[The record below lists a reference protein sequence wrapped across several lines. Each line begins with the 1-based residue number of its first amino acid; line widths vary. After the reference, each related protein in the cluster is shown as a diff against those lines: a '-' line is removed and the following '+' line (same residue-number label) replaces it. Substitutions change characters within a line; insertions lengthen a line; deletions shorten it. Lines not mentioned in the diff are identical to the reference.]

1 MSQSPPSTDQLA
13 PKAPASSIEPF
24 GDEIAAGVAD
34 LLDRDGHVLW
44 GFSSHWMLKK
54 GDRLVYELLKDERRE
69 IFASSQKKE
78 FAAWLAKQSPRSL
91 DDHVRPTC
99 HDTIEIITHD
109 VLAEAVASGASVN
122 DPTPYGIALASQ
134 VADALDRG
142 VTVTYDHRDYC
153 GMGLARAGAD
163 YLYGTVNDGHL
174 FDDMVFASREALVA
188 WLAQQSDL
196 ALAGREASSPFY
208 WNNQRVTRA
217 RLLEAN
223 ANPGAM

>member
-1 MSQSPPSTDQLA
+1 MSQSPSSTDQVA

-54 GDRLVYELLKDERRE
+54 GDRLVYELLKDEQRE
-69 IFASSQKKE
+69 IFASPQKKE

-91 DDHVRPTC
+91 DDYVRPTC
-99 HDTIEIITHD
+99 HDTIEIITHE
-109 VLAEAVASGASVN
+109 VLAEAVASDANVN
-122 DPTPYGIALASQ
+122 DPTPYGLSLASQ

-142 VTVTYDHRDYC
+142 VTVMHDHRDYC
-153 GMGLARAGAD
+153 GMGLARVDAG

-174 FDDMVFASREALVA
+174 FDDMVFATREALVA
-188 WLAQQSDL
+188 WLSQQSDATL
-196 ALAGREASSPFY
+196 SGREGSSPFF

-217 RLLEAN
+217 RLLVAI
-223 ANPGAM
+223 AAPTAI